1 MDYKKEL
8 TKHFWDSKWLTNSRY
23 EASKNIFIYFCLIF
37 FLNYFFVWAKFYDNI
52 FLKTL
57 PFTYVAFLV
66 TIIFYIFYYFKSK
79 FELKMVY
86 NVVIIILLTIFLLLF
101 LIPISW
107 IRIPIFW
114 ISL

>member
-8 TKHFWDSKWLTNSRY
+8 VKNFWDSKWLTKSRY
-23 EASKNIFIYFCLIF
+23 DASKNIFICFCLIF
-37 FLNYFFVWAKFYDNI
+37 FLNYFFVWARFYDNI

-57 PFTYVAFLV
+57 PFTYVSFLV
-66 TIIFYIFYYFKSK
+66 AIIFYIFYFLKTR

-86 NVVIIILLTIFLLLF
+86 NLAIILLLVIFWLLF
-101 LIPISW
+101 L
-107 IRIPIFW
+107 IPIFW